1 MPQRPLHCFA
11 YLHQGAWGAICLDL
25 DISVRGATL
34 DDVKARLAA
43 EVDAHILGRRVQDP
57 QASSARWRRGAS
69 FSVRAK
75 CYARYLFAA
84 LLQPA
89 KIPAEQAEFV
99 LARRL

>member
-25 DISVRGATL
+25 DISVRGDTL
-34 DDVKARLAA
+34 EDVKARLAA
-43 EVDAHILGRRVQDP
+43 EVDAHILGTRVQDP
-57 QASSARWRRGAS
+57 QVGSARSRRRAR

-89 KIPAEQAEFV
+89 RVPAELAEFV